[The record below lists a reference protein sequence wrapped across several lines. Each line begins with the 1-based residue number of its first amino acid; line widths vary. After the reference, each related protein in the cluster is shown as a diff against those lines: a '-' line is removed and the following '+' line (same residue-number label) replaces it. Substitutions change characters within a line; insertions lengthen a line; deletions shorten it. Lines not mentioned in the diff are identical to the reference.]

1 MGLAKQRAKKE
12 KPLTKEQQMHKQ
24 QVGGMIQADRAQSKG
39 MMDKM
44 GAWKQLQED
53 KQRMTQ
59 VPEQYETNEG
69 KMESL
74 AYVSPEEM
82 AMLKRQGG
90 SGEMTPYGVPSFAVT
105 DDAAKDRDAAARHSA
120 YQADQKDRSAQ
131 HASQQDNRDS
141 NAKAQEEARKRA
153 EAEALARQK
162 NDPSRAL
169 RNVYLTQAIEDGYD
183 APEAQRIADYQ
194 ITTKTELQ
202 NKVGRERIGGLI
214 EFDLN
219 DEKQKKKQ
227 LPKLKKDIGKYFY
240 DPYDGKIKLLTEQ
253 NGVLGFVEFNSVADI
268 TFGDLPAGVSTETS
282 TPYADEQA
290 AIEQEKSEGVLT
302 DEDIIAQRFP

>member
-1 MGLAKQRAKKE
+1 MARILNRPMFKK
-12 KPLTKEQQMHKQ
+12 
-24 QVGGMIQADRAQSKG
+24 GGS
-39 MMDKM
+39 
-44 GAWKQLQED
+44 
-53 KQRMTQ
+53 
-59 VPEQYETNEG
+59 TNEG
-69 KMESL
+69 IMHGLVNRRGYAEGPTEAEIYAKQYEDMLSKIQPSRPKFPMGQVGLNLISGQYAGEGLLPNVARS
-74 AYVSPEEM
+74 
-82 AMLKRQGG
+82 AMD
-90 SGEMTPYGVPSFAVT
+90 PYGKWKERK
-105 DDAAKDRDAAARHSA
+105 AAHADLD
-120 YQADQKDRSAQ
+120 YQKRMTATTMGI
-131 HASQQDNRDS
+131 
-141 NAKAQEEARKRA
+141 KRA
-153 EAEALARQK
+153 ESEALLRAK
-162 NDPSRAL
+162 NDPNRAL

-268 TFGDLPAGVSTETS
+268 TFGDLPAGVSTKTS
-282 TPYADEQA
+282 TPYADAQA
-290 AIEQEKSEGVLT
+290 AIEQEKSEGILT

>member
-1 MGLAKQRAKKE
+1 MAKILSRPMFRKGGSANNGIMDGLVDRKGYAQGTTWEETLEKYPSIKEAYGAIGGIDQPRDTSMYEMLIGGGLETVSGKHAGQGLAANLAGSYKGPSEEFFKSQRARQAYASDLKTTAAQAG
-12 KPLTKEQQMHKQ
+12 LQQKW
-24 QVGGMIQADRAQSKG
+24 K
-39 MMDKM
+39 MD
-44 GAWKQLQED
+44 
-53 KQRMTQ
+53 
-59 VPEQYETNEG
+59 
-69 KMESL
+69 L
-74 AYVSPEEM
+74 AKV
-82 AMLKRQGG
+82 K
-90 SGEMTPYGVPSFAVT
+90 
-105 DDAAKDRDAAARHSA
+105 DDP
-120 YQADQKDRSAQ
+120 
-131 HASQQDNRDS
+131 N
-141 NAKAQEEARKRA
+141 
-153 EAEALARQK
+153 
-162 NDPSRAL
+162 RAL

-202 NKVGRERIGGLI
+202 NKVGRERIGGII

-268 TFGDLPAGVSTETS
+268 TFGDLPAGVSTKTS
-282 TPYADEQA
+282 TPYADAQA
-290 AIEQEKSEGVLT
+290 AIEQEKSEGILT